1 MMSSTDLTRWGLQ
14 VLPDVLVVRIFGD
27 LKQDIGDLFE
37 KVVERAL
44 RLNHRKVILD
54 FSEVDSIDSLGL
66 VLCGY
71 GLYHFR
77 QLGIPVALVRPPAT
91 LLPVLQGHGMDELPE
106 VFLHEQDASMLN

>member
-1 MMSSTDLTRWGLQ
+1 M
-14 VLPDVLVVRIFGD
+14 
-27 LKQDIGDLFE
+27 
-37 KVVERAL
+37 ERAL

-77 QLGIPVALVRPPAT
+77 QLGIPVALVRPPAA

-106 VFLHEQDASMLN
+106 VFIHEQDARMLN